1 MGMRKTL
8 IPILVM
14 FFTLISCSS
23 NSEVKLDN
31 NIYNNNS
38 DYTFIK
44 ASESTNRNETTT
56 QEREISY
63 YLDNSI
69 QFKYVKDNP
78 YKFLNLSTNKFVSIS
93 FTNAKYYSNNIC
105 IDNFNGFNDGDIF
118 KVYYEETLMT
128 YPEILIALYVFID

>member
-1 MGMRKTL
+1 MGIRKTL

-78 YKFLNLSTNKFVSIS
+78 YKFLNLSTNEFVSIS
-93 FTNAKYYSNNIC
+93 FTNAKYYSNNKY
-105 IDNFNGFNDGDIF
+105 IDNFNDFNDGDIF
-118 KVYYEETLMT
+118 KVYYEKTLMT